1 MILKTFLL
9 SLALAIASLGQTL
22 PVVEVHLAPGIE
34 AIVDRNDLGNTWYS
48 GDKVKLNDEYLDIL
62 NWMVSNGAPST
73 YSWHTA
79 FTTDQDKFAPTSIVF
94 TCETGPQD
102 SKYKLKIAFDAVWT
116 FRSPTVTLSDVR
128 AACGKPL
135 PNPVT
140 YPGYKARTDLDPV
153 GEQRIGRIYNISPNY
168 NDANWPLGSIYKRLI
183 KKDGIE
189 DQEHYERTFIVSGGG
204 GFLQPSTLS
213 PAWLRLR

>member
-1 MILKTFLL
+1 MILRTIL
-9 SLALAIASLGQTL
+9 STLVLAIASLGQTL
-22 PVVEVHLAPGIE
+22 PTVEVHIAPGIE
-34 AIVDRNDLGNTWYS
+34 SVMDPNDLGNTWYS
-48 GDKVKLNDEYLDIL
+48 GDKVKLNDEYNDIL

-79 FTTDQDKFAPTSIVF
+79 FTTDPDKFAPTSIVF
-94 TCETGPQD
+94 TCETGPQG

-116 FRSPTVTLSDVR
+116 YRSPTTTLADVR
-128 AACGKPL
+128 ASCGNPL
-135 PNPVT
+135 PNYVT

-153 GEQRIGRIYNISPNY
+153 GTQRSSRIYNTSSNY
-168 NDANWPLGSIYKRLI
+168 NDADWPLGSIYKRLI

-189 DQEHYERTFIVSGGG
+189 DQEHYERTFIVTGGG
-204 GFLQPSTLS
+204 GFLQPSILS